1 MNILIYDMGSYTY
14 QDFAYYLKKMGHSV
28 KTVYYHFPD
37 KFHDEFFCRRFSQYL
52 EENHY
57 DAVMSINF
65 FPLVAKLCSKYHIKY
80 LSWCYDSPL
89 EERLS
94 QYFSYET
101 NYLFLF
107 DSMEV
112 SKYRSMGYEQIFH
125 LPLAV
130 NTEKLNRLVFS
141 QQQVAAYQSDIS
153 FVGQLYDSSLD
164 VLLAAAPEYIRG
176 YIEGILQ
183 AQLRIYG
190 YFFLDELITDEILTQ
205 VNSSFYKLGQTNLSL
220 TRQGLCFSIAS
231 AVTHLERSF
240 LLNEFSEHFFTVF
253 YTTKPC
259 SLNKKV
265 HLGGPLKYHTEM
277 PGVFRYSKINLCPT
291 LRCISSGIPLRA
303 LDIMG
308 AGGFLLSNYQPE
320 LAEYFNNEEDCVMY
334 SSLEEAFEKAEF
346 YIKHDDLRKE
356 ISKKG
361 NKKVQAYFDYP
372 SRIENMLELA
382 KLR

>member
-89 EERLS
+89 EDRLS

-190 YFFLDELITDEILTQ
+190 YFFWM
-205 VNSSFYKLGQTNLSL
+205 SL
-220 TRQGLCFSIAS
+220 
-231 AVTHLERSF
+231 
-240 LLNEFSEHFFTVF
+240 
-253 YTTKPC
+253 
-259 SLNKKV
+259 
-265 HLGGPLKYHTEM
+265 
-277 PGVFRYSKINLCPT
+277 
-291 LRCISSGIPLRA
+291 
-303 LDIMG
+303 
-308 AGGFLLSNYQPE
+308 
-320 LAEYFNNEEDCVMY
+320 
-334 SSLEEAFEKAEF
+334 
-346 YIKHDDLRKE
+346 
-356 ISKKG
+356 
-361 NKKVQAYFDYP
+361 
-372 SRIENMLELA
+372 
-382 KLR
+382 